1 MVGGLIQLAAYGSED
16 LYLTGNPQITFFKMV
31 YRRHTNFAM
40 ENIEQQF
47 EGAGGNLEF
56 SRDAIPR
63 TLRCKIPKDGDL
75 ISNMYFGMR
84 VPNIFSYKSTRE
96 DNTFYY
102 FYWSKF
108 LALNMVKSI
117 HINVGNQEIDLH
129 YSEWL
134 HVYNELYNTAEQKK
148 VFYRLIGHLEEM
160 YNPRNSSGEYPES
173 LTTGN
178 ESPSIIERNVYIPL
192 SFWFNL
198 KPGLALPLIALDDK
212 TSSVELKIVLNTI
225 DEFYIL
231 EKFDKTGLIR
241 YKEKPVLTNPEHN
254 ILNFLV
260 GNDAS
265 QVGWGLRPHLEINY
279 IFLDKREREL
289 FARIEHDYLM
299 EQVIRR
305 EFLNIDQQEFT
316 LTLRNLYHPVKYIVL
331 ILKRSDSAS
340 RNDHN
345 NYTNWFDNSLNP
357 LLRDTS
363 EEFVLDYSGSRWLDS
378 RSFNANPALSADAI
392 TRDTHESYKRDII
405 KEAIIRI
412 NGMDRIKEKDGAYFN
427 LLQKYQHNLESDD
440 TGIYIYSFAINP
452 TSHEPSGSCNMSRVD
467 TLEFKFTFLPLVEKT
482 SRGAIKNRY
491 TYDMNIYFV
500 NYNIFRVMGGVASL
514 VFQSVS

>member
-1 MVGGLIQLAAYGSED
+1 MVGGLVQLAAYGSED

-56 SRDAIPR
+56 SRDSISR

-84 VPNIFSYKSTRE
+84 VPDMYSYHDTTN
-96 DNTFYY
+96 DIFYY
-102 FYWSKF
+102 FYWVKF

-117 HINVGNQEIDLH
+117 HINIGNQEIDLH

-148 VFYRLIGHLEEM
+148 VFYRLIGHEEEM
-160 YNPRNSSGEYPES
+160 YNPTNSIGNYPES
-173 LTTGN
+173 LTTGSG
-178 ESPSIIERNVYIPL
+178 SPSIIERNVYIPL
-192 SFWFNL
+192 NFWFNTI
-198 KPGLALPLIALDDK
+198 PGLALPLIALDDK
-212 TSSVELKIVLNTI
+212 TSTVELKIVLNTI
-225 DEFYIL
+225 DQFYNL
-231 EKFDKTGLIR
+231 EYFDKNANVK
-241 YKEKPVLTNPEHN
+241 YKLKPEIANPDHS
-254 ILNFLV
+254 ILNFLI
-260 GNDAS
+260 GDDS
-265 QVGWGLRPHLEINY
+265 STVGWGLRPHLEINY

-305 EFLNIDQQEFT
+305 EFLNINQKEQT
-316 LTLRNLYHPVKYIVL
+316 ITLRNLYHPVKYIV
-331 ILKRSDSAS
+331 IVMKRSDSVN

-345 NYTNWFDNSLNP
+345 NYTNWFDSSLDPLMGTTQYTNWYDRNSPNAVP
-357 LLRDTS
+357 
-363 EEFVLDYSGSRWLDS
+363 V
-378 RSFNANPALSADAI
+378 FNEPNI
-392 TRDTHESYKRDII
+392 TRTTYESYKKDII
-405 KEAIIRI
+405 QEAIIRI
-412 NGMDRIKEKDGAYFN
+412 NGMDRIKEKPGRYFN
-427 LLQKYQHNLESDD
+427 LVQKFQHNLESDD
-440 TGIYIYSFAINP
+440 TGIYVYSFAINP
-452 TSHEPSGSCNMSRVD
+452 TKHEPSGSCNMSRVD
-467 TLEFKFTFLPLVEKT
+467 TLEFKFTFLPLPDT
-482 SRGAIKNRY
+482 SY
-491 TYDMNIYFV
+491 TYEMNMYFV